1 MRQND
6 FTPGLVNIGRKEL
19 VKLPVRLRNARH
31 VCQNTRHT
39 GQRPPARAALPQDT
53 QKIPFVSKQTA
64 ARGRLPQIDAQDAA
78 ARKAVGPVGGIYLL
92 KAIRQKR
99 LHLQSVNSFALSIQI
114 EEQVDRIAAERPV
127 KTEVDSRRRLLRTL
141 KRVQSKIF
149 QPVRVGKYLAF
160 TVVVRPH
167 IMGRLRLVIGILQ
180 PDSLYKWKQTVAG
193 RAEIVFHKSHAG
205 AHPIIFH
212 RAHSHR
218 LHIRGADAA
227 KLHPSLSAAGE
238 RIGVALHKKPFPA
251 RAVPVFPYHL

>member
-1 MRQND
+1 MLSVSSQRTPQADQRAFLIILGTYGRFGIVQETIALLLRQLGQLVYPNLAGKHGPVRQND

-53 QKIPFVSKQTA
+53 QKIPLVSKQTA

-180 PDSLYKWKQTVAG
+180 PDSPVQMEADG
-193 RAEIVFHKSHAG
+193 RRSC
-205 AHPIIFH
+205 
-212 RAHSHR
+212 
-218 LHIRGADAA
+218 
-227 KLHPSLSAAGE
+227 
-238 RIGVALHKKPFPA
+238 
-251 RAVPVFPYHL
+251 